1 MTTPADRSRRAFIA
15 SMSLL
20 SAAPMSAAAWRL
32 EPDRSMPQPPAR
44 PRGLAPR
51 ADDFLFAPGIVYL
64 QTGSLGPTPR
74 PVMDRAIA
82 AWGELEQNPV
92 YYAYGPHEQAMEET
106 RAKMAAFVGCG
117 RDELLITRST
127 TEGMN
132 WVAQGLGL
140 KAGDRVLTTDQEH
153 PGGRVCWDYV
163 ARKHGV
169 ELDVVPIRQ
178 SDHDVRAIVDRFAS
192 AITPRTRVLS
202 FSHLLTSTGLRMP
215 VAGLCA
221 LARER
226 GCLSVVDGAQA
237 VGAIAVDV
245 KALGCDVYVAS
256 GHKWLLAPAGT
267 GLLYLSATIGN
278 AVDPI
283 PLQAGRAVYSASS
296 GVTNIPGVLAMATAV
311 DYLGAIGVG
320 AIERY
325 NLALRQRVF
334 TALQAVP
341 RLRIVSP
348 PEGPA
353 VSPMVSYALPDAVKS
368 EDLYERL
375 YRRHNVVVKVVPS
388 QWFNGHRIST
398 HLFNTT
404 EDVDAL
410 SAALKTELS

>member
-1 MTTPADRSRRAFIA
+1 MA

-20 SAAPMSAAAWRL
+20 SALPVSAAAWPP
-32 EPDRSMPQPPAR
+32 EADRAAGQPPDR
-44 PRGLAPR
+44 PRGLALR
-51 ADDFLFAPGIVYL
+51 ADDFLFEPGLVYL

-82 AWGELEQNPV
+82 AWRELERNPV
-92 YYAYGPHEQAMEET
+92 YYAYGPQEQAMEET
-106 RAKMAAFVGCG
+106 RAKVAAFVGCG
-117 RDELLITRST
+117 KDELLVTRST

-153 PGGRVCWDYV
+153 PGGRVCWDYLV
-163 ARKHGV
+163 RKQGV
-169 ELDVVPIRQ
+169 ELDVVPIRPGEY
-178 SDHDVRAIVDRFAS
+178 DARAIVDRFAG
-192 AITPRTRVLS
+192 AITPQTRALS
-202 FSHLLTSTGLRMP
+202 FSHLLTSTGVRMP
-215 VAGLCA
+215 LAALCA
-221 LARER
+221 LARRR

-245 KALGCDVYVAS
+245 KSLGCDVYAAS

-267 GLLYLSATIGN
+267 GLLYLSGAIGS

-311 DYLGAIGVG
+311 EYLNAVGVA
-320 AIERY
+320 AIERH
-325 NLALRQRVF
+325 NLALRRRLF
-334 TALQAVP
+334 AALQGVP
-341 RLRIVSP
+341 KVRVVSP

-353 VSPMVSYALPDAVKS
+353 ASPMLSYVLPDAVKGD
-368 EDLYERL
+368 DLYQRL
-375 YRRHNVVVKVVPS
+375 YQRHKIVVKVVPA

-398 HLFNTT
+398 HLFNTP
-404 EDVDAL
+404 EDVDRL
-410 SAALKTELS
+410 VGALKQELA

>member
-1 MTTPADRSRRAFIA
+1 MITPADSSRRAFIA
-15 SMSLL
+15 SMGLL
-20 SAAPMSAAAWRL
+20 SVAPVSAAAWL
-32 EPDRSMPQPPAR
+32 TEPGQAKNRPPDR

-51 ADDFLFAPGIVYL
+51 PDDFLFSPGLVYL

-82 AWGELEQNPV
+82 AWRELEQNPV
-92 YYAYGPHEQAMEET
+92 YYAYGPQEQAMEET
-106 RAKMAAFVGCG
+106 RAKVAAFVGCG
-117 RDELLITRST
+117 KDELLVTRST

-169 ELDVVPIRQ
+169 ELDVVSIRPGE
-178 SDHDVRAIVDRFAS
+178 HDAVAIVDRFAG
-192 AITPRTRVLS
+192 AITPRTRALS

-215 VAGLCA
+215 VADLCA
-221 LARER
+221 LARQR

-245 KALGCDVYVAS
+245 KALGCDVYAAS
-256 GHKWLLAPAGT
+256 GHKWLMAPAGT
-267 GLLYLSATIGN
+267 GLLYLSGAIGN

-311 DYLGAIGVG
+311 DYQNAIGVA
-320 AIERY
+320 AIERH
-325 NLALRQRVF
+325 NLTLRQRLL
-334 TALQAVP
+334 TSLQAVP
-341 RLRIVSP
+341 RVRVVSP
-348 PEGPA
+348 PDGPQA
-353 VSPMVSYALPDAVKS
+353 SPMLSYILPDAVKS
-368 EDLYERL
+368 EDLYNRL
-375 YRRHNVVVKVVPS
+375 QNRHKVVVKVVPG

-398 HLFNTT
+398 HLFNTA
-404 EDVDAL
+404 EDVEAL
-410 SAALKTELS
+410 VEALRTELM

>member
-1 MTTPADRSRRAFIA
+1 MTTPAGRSRRSFIA

-20 SAAPMSAAAWRL
+20 SAVPVSAAAWRL
-32 EPDRSMPQPPAR
+32 GPDRSTPQPPAR
-44 PRGLAPR
+44 HPGLAPR
-51 ADDFLFAPGIVYL
+51 ADDFLFAPGVVYL

-82 AWGELEQNPV
+82 AWKELEQNPV

-106 RAKMAAFVGCG
+106 RAKVAALVGCTK
-117 RDELLITRST
+117 DELLITRST

-132 WVAQGLGL
+132 WVAQGLGF

-178 SDHDVRAIVDRFAS
+178 GEHDAPALIDRFAS

-267 GLLYLSATIGN
+267 GLLYLSAAIGN

-311 DYLGAIGVG
+311 DYLHAIGVG

-334 TALQAVP
+334 TALQSVP
-341 RLRIVSP
+341 RVRIVSP

-353 VSPMVSYALPDAVKS
+353 ASPMLSYVLPDTVKS
-368 EDLYERL
+368 GDLYERL
-375 YRRHNVVVKVVPS
+375 YRRHQVVVKVVPS

-398 HLFNTT
+398 HLFNTPD
-404 EDVDAL
+404 DVEAL
-410 SAALKTELS
+410 GAALRAELT

>member
-20 SAAPMSAAAWRL
+20 SAVPMSAAAWRTDL
-32 EPDRSMPQPPAR
+32 ARQAPPRPAR
-44 PRGLAPR
+44 LRGLAAR
-51 ADDFLFAPGIVYL
+51 ADDFLLAPGVVYL

-82 AWGELEQNPV
+82 AWKELEQNPV
-92 YYAYGPHEQAMEET
+92 YYAYGPQEQAMEET
-106 RAKMAAFVGCG
+106 RAKVAAFVGCG
-117 RDELLITRST
+117 TDELLITRST

-169 ELDVVPIRQ
+169 ALDVVPVR
-178 SDHDVRAIVDRFAS
+178 HGEHEARAIVDRFES

-237 VGAIAVDV
+237 VGAIEVDV
-245 KALGCDVYVAS
+245 KALGCDVYAAS
-256 GHKWLLAPAGT
+256 GHKWLMAPAGT
-267 GLLYLSATIGN
+267 GLLYLSAAIGN
-278 AVDPI
+278 TVDPI

-311 DYLGAIGVG
+311 DYLNAIGVG

-334 TALQAVP
+334 AAIQGVP
-341 RLRIVSP
+341 RVRIVSP
-348 PEGPA
+348 PKGPA
-353 VSPMVSYALPDAVKS
+353 ASPMLSYALPDAVKS

-375 YRRHNVVVKVVPS
+375 SRRHNVVVKVVPS

-398 HLFNTT
+398 HLFNTP
-404 EDVDAL
+404 EDVDRL
-410 SAALKTELS
+410 VGALKTELT